1 MYCVCLNFYLF
12 INNVLV
18 LSSSSLSVNHAVVI
32 RGHFHGHLVC
42 VVKVLI
48 LDVS

>member
-1 MYCVCLNFYLF
+1 MLVYFFF

-18 LSSSSLSVNHAVVI
+18 LSSSSPSVNHAVVI

-48 LDVS
+48 SDLS

>member
-1 MYCVCLNFYLF
+1 VYACIFFF

-18 LSSSSLSVNHAVVI
+18 LSSSSPSVNHAVVI

-48 LDVS
+48 SDLS